1 VKASSLSLVSV
12 QVALKVISL
21 LFFFTHKKEE
31 RRIFST
37 TTIRTTTTTT
47 TTTTTNLFFKML
59 LRPALTTAPS
69 VGCSS
74 SCSTRRR
81 RRTRTRRTKATKT
94 TTQNSSN
101 QQQRA
106 KTESYSFFGLA
117 RAEFPENWDEPNKKI
132 NYADSPLDLFIMGW
146 FMRKI
151 SMALGAPFDASN
163 ISYDAFIALCFL
175 QMKGRDPDGQRQITM
190 DVLTSLMPP
199 GGEKVFQKLF
209 PLNKFSLELNAKICQ
224 IVFAWMVGPMTVETT
239 TENDLNEPIASK
251 VQITK
256 CRWLQESG
264 CTGMCVNM
272 CKTTTQDFFTD
283 TFNMPLTIKPNFE
296 DKSCAFY
303 FGQTPPP
310 IEKDEALLFGCNQSC
325 STGLNVGEENVPCHK
340 LRKHESLSSS

>member
-1 VKASSLSLVSV
+1 
-12 QVALKVISL
+12 
-21 LFFFTHKKEE
+21 
-31 RRIFST
+31 
-37 TTIRTTTTTT
+37 
-47 TTTTTNLFFKML
+47 
-59 LRPALTTAPS
+59 
-69 VGCSS
+69 
-74 SCSTRRR
+74 
-81 RRTRTRRTKATKT
+81 
-94 TTQNSSN
+94 
-101 QQQRA
+101 
-106 KTESYSFFGLA
+106 
-117 RAEFPENWDEPNKKI
+117 
-132 NYADSPLDLFIMGW
+132 
-146 FMRKI
+146 
-151 SMALGAPFDASN
+151 MALDVPFDASN
-163 ISYDAFIALCFL
+163 ISYDAFITLCFL

-190 DVLTSLMPP
+190 DILTSLMPP

-239 TENDLNEPIASK
+239 TENDLNENIASK

-272 CKTTTQDFFTD
+272 CKTTTQDFFTN

-340 LRKHESLSSS
+340 LRKHERLSSS

>member
-1 VKASSLSLVSV
+1 LKASSLSLELLDELLT
-12 QVALKVISL
+12 VALKVSSKFLSL
-21 LFFFTHKKEE
+21 SLRHYTGRKTYLFNNNK
-31 RRIFST
+31 
-37 TTIRTTTTTT
+37 TTT

-59 LRPALTTAPS
+59 LRPALTASS

-74 SCSTRRR
+74 SCSTRR

-132 NYADSPLDLFIMGW
+132 KYADSPLDLFIMGW

-264 CTGMCVNM
+264 CTGMCVSM

>member
-1 VKASSLSLVSV
+1 MMLRPALACSSASSFCSCS
-12 QVALKVISL
+12 
-21 LFFFTHKKEE
+21 T
-31 RRIFST
+31 ST
-37 TTIRTTTTTT
+37 TTAKRLSHSANIIFGSRGVTPRRGRRKTTTTTT
-47 TTTTTNLFFKML
+47 TTTT
-59 LRPALTTAPS
+59 AAS
-69 VGCSS
+69 
-74 SCSTRRR
+74 
-81 RRTRTRRTKATKT
+81 T
-94 TTQNSSN
+94 TTSS
-101 QQQRA
+101 RPA

-117 RAEFPENWDEPNKKI
+117 RAEFPENWDQPNNKI
-132 NYADSPLDLFIMGW
+132 KYSDSPLDLFIMGW

-151 SMALGAPFDASN
+151 SMALDAPFDAAN

-251 VQITK
+251 VQIAK

-310 IEKDEALLFGCNQSC
+310 IEQDEALLFGCNQSC

-340 LRKHESLSSS
+340 LRKHESLSS

>member
-1 VKASSLSLVSV
+1 
-12 QVALKVISL
+12 
-21 LFFFTHKKEE
+21 
-31 RRIFST
+31 
-37 TTIRTTTTTT
+37 
-47 TTTTTNLFFKML
+47 M
-59 LRPALTTAPS
+59 
-69 VGCSS
+69 
-74 SCSTRRR
+74 
-81 RRTRTRRTKATKT
+81 
-94 TTQNSSN
+94 
-101 QQQRA
+101 
-106 KTESYSFFGLA
+106 ESYSFFGLA
-117 RAEFPENWDEPNKKI
+117 RAEFPENWDQPNNKI
-132 NYADSPLDLFIMGW
+132 KYSDSPLDLFIMGW

-151 SMALGAPFDASN
+151 SMALDAPFDAAN

-251 VQITK
+251 VQIAK

-310 IEKDEALLFGCNQSC
+310 IEQDEALLFGCNQSC

-340 LRKHESLSSS
+340 LRKHESLSS

>member
-101 QQQRA
+101 QQQQA

-132 NYADSPLDLFIMGW
+132 KYADSPLDLFIMGW

>member
-1 VKASSLSLVSV
+1 
-12 QVALKVISL
+12 
-21 LFFFTHKKEE
+21 
-31 RRIFST
+31 
-37 TTIRTTTTTT
+37 
-47 TTTTTNLFFKML
+47 ML

-81 RRTRTRRTKATKT
+81 RTRTRTRTRRTKATKT
-94 TTQNSSN
+94 QNSSN
-101 QQQRA
+101 QQQQA

-132 NYADSPLDLFIMGW
+132 KYADSPLDLFIMGW